1 MKASMAW
8 SCCSLIRKFRPVKW
22 AFGARRFS
30 ARSWRR
36 SKRDASQP
44 STKARGRPSKIQAK
58 SNSMDHGQLRRAAG
72 SRCRCDNGALRG
84 GGGAAVAPPA
94 RHHAQYAPC
103 QPCREGRQHHQHQR
117 RAPLGAKEEMHG
129 GVLLV
134 VQRKGEERKK
144 KGCLEQPQEVFHR
157 SPFIGLSSAGAIL
170 DEPVLMVGDLSQRLV
185 APGAHHE
192 RNLGAA
198 AVPGRVFDA
207 VEYLAQFLAPTV
219 VQHAKV

>member
-1 MKASMAW
+1 MKAGMDGSCW
-8 SCCSLIRKFRPVKW
+8 SLERKFRDLKK

-58 SNSMDHGQLRRAAG
+58 SNSIDHGQLSRPPG
-72 SRCRCDNGALRG
+72 SRCRCGNGALRAA
-84 GGGAAVAPPA
+84 GGAAVAPPA
-94 RHHAQYAPC
+94 RHHAQYSHC
-103 QPCREGRQHHQHQR
+103 QPCREGRQHLQHQR

-144 KGCLEQPQEVFHR
+144 NGCLEQPQEVFHR
-157 SPFIGLSSAGAIL
+157 SPFIG
-170 DEPVLMVGDLSQRLV
+170 
-185 APGAHHE
+185 
-192 RNLGAA
+192 
-198 AVPGRVFDA
+198 
-207 VEYLAQFLAPTV
+207 
-219 VQHAKV
+219 